1 MLGIV
6 KGDVRY
12 TYLSQLVNRS
22 ILSDRLED
30 FYNVHSLLLPLGGI
44 NSDYSIKQSG
54 LNLLDILN
62 IARIRTIYTGNANKE
77 LKELCQRQN
86 IRLVEFLK
94 NPEFVAENA
103 FLTAKA
109 LLYYI
114 HKGEKDISDFSV
126 LVLGYGN
133 IGFYLSK
140 LFKAAGVRFAVYTEE
155 VLEQKY
161 ARLEGYVLSE
171 EITSDY
177 DIIINTIPKNLK
189 VDYTR
194 LKSSRI
200 LDVASAPYGFDL
212 EEIMKHRL
220 DYEIH
225 SALPSKYAP
234 CSAAYI
240 IKRFIEKYG
249 S

>member
-12 TYLSQLVNRS
+12 TYLSRMLKNSV
-22 ILSDRLED
+22 LSDRLED
-30 FYNVHSLLLPLGGI
+30 FYNVRSLLLPLGGI
-44 NSDYSIKQSG
+44 NSDFSIKQSG

-77 LKELCQRQN
+77 LKELCDKQN
-86 IRLVEFLK
+86 IRLIEFLK

-140 LFKAAGVRFAVYTEE
+140 LFKASGVRFAIYTEDI
-155 VLEQKY
+155 LEQKF
-161 ARLEGYVLSE
+161 ARLEGYSLSG
-171 EITSDY
+171 ITSGY
-177 DIIINTIPKNLK
+177 DIIINTIPKNLNP
-189 VDYTR
+189 DYTL

-212 EEIMKHRL
+212 DEVMKHRL
-220 DYEIH
+220 NYEIH

-234 CSAAYI
+234 CSAAGI
-240 IKRFIEKYG
+240 LKRFIENYG
-249 S
+249 R